1 MLPGAALPW
10 RTHSSIGKG
19 IYINTGDTAWK
30 KLMVRPT
37 GVGRRL
43 AWESR
48 DKRVQPRQE
57 QELRPAGLGCRHSSN
72 GGRLCRGLG
81 AGPWRVGGTW
91 RSGDQGSLGFL
102 VEVSVHFTLFPND
115 IIQRWIRA
123 VIARLCMQLQG
134 WERGILDLGTAGAY

>member
-1 MLPGAALPW
+1 
-10 RTHSSIGKG
+10 
-19 IYINTGDTAWK
+19 
-30 KLMVRPT
+30 MVRPT

-48 DKRVQPRQE
+48 DKRVQPRQG

-102 VEVSVHFTLFPND
+102 VEVSVHFTLFPSD
-115 IIQRWIRA
+115 IIQRWIGA
-123 VIARLCMQLQG
+123 VIATPGLGERNSG
-134 WERGILDLGTAGAY
+134 SRDSRGILTWPGTLLSSLDILVH

>member
-1 MLPGAALPW
+1 MVPGAALPW

-19 IYINTGDTAWK
+19 VYINTGDAAWK

-48 DKRVQPRQE
+48 DKRVQLRQG
-57 QELRPAGLGCRHSSN
+57 QELRPAGLGCRHGSN

-81 AGPWRVGGTW
+81 AGPWRVGMIVIDGGAETPL
-91 RSGDQGSLGFL
+91 Q
-102 VEVSVHFTLFPND
+102 EVM
-115 IIQRWIRA
+115 IAA
-123 VIARLCMQLQG
+123 VNKEKG
-134 WERGILDLGTAGAY
+134 VGVVNPFWN